1 MLASRPLGMARAGC
15 DWHDP
20 SVGNGECCTV
30 ADATPGVNKPL
41 RALSSIGGEDNPS
54 AATIQGNDVAEEPTA

>member
-15 DWHDP
+15 DRHDP
-20 SVGNGECCTV
+20 SVRNGEGHT
-30 ADATPGVNKPL
+30 ATDATSGINKPL

-54 AATIQGNDVAEEPTA
+54 AATIQGNDAA